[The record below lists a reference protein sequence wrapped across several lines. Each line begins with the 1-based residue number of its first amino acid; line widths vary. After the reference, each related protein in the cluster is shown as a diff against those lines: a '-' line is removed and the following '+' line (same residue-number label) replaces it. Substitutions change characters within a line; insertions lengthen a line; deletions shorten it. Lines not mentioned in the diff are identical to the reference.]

1 MAKTHTRYVC
11 QECGRVAAT
20 YMGKCPQ
27 CGSFNSMVEE
37 VIHDEPV
44 AKSTAVRGLTGR
56 SSPRSIG
63 DVSSD
68 AEDRIHLPIGE
79 FARVLG
85 GGIVPGSIVLV
96 GGDPGIGKC
105 VTGDTR
111 ILDPLTGDFFS
122 IREWAQGQRRVLALD
137 EESLR
142 LQSVPISAFF
152 NRGRRPIVQ
161 IQTELGRTLK
171 CTPDHPLLAPDGWAP
186 ADSFKPGDRI
196 AAPRAL
202 PHFGTQPL
210 PEAKVKLI
218 AYILSDGSAQSSIG
232 VTNSLPEVAHDMEE
246 IASAFG
252 MRVVS
257 YAKRSNQ
264 AIQYRFVSMKGQR
277 SIARSDIALALR
289 AVQKQRQIRW
299 AEWARSAQISYALLN
314 VWRRGEAA
322 PRADDLQRLAQAV
335 DLSIEE
341 LAPEARSQA
350 EKSTPIARY
359 LAEIGLRYTR
369 AANKT
374 IPACIFRLPRNELA
388 LFLKTLFTCDG
399 SVYINQ
405 YGQPGVSY
413 STISQRLAEDV
424 QHLLLRFGISAKLRT
439 KHMQVNEKPYFA
451 YEVTFLGVPQVQ
463 HFIREIGI
471 LGRENISRRIR
482 EMKVPVLPSTQ
493 RDTIPT
499 GVNFWKLLQSVDPY
513 SSLKKINHLAGTSF
527 HPERP
532 NGPLS
537 RYTVAKLAN
546 TYPLPRLEAL
556 AFGDVL
562 WDTIKSVTPA
572 GEAEVFDLS
581 VPGKHN
587 FVANDLIIHNSTLTL
602 QMAIEMA
609 ATQRV
614 LYVSGE
620 ESERQIKMRAIRL
633 SQSVGAQRDGQGPN
647 AKRDAAVPLP
657 KNLLLVTETNL
668 EIILNH
674 ISEVKP
680 DLLIVDS
687 IQTVYLSNMDSS
699 AGSVSQVRECSSQL
713 RELAKT
719 SGISVFVIG
728 HVTKEGTI
736 AGPRVLEHIVDTV
749 LYLEGD
755 RFQAY
760 RLLRS
765 VKNRFGATSEVGVF
779 EMREGGLAEV
789 TNPSEAFLAERMI
802 NAAGSAIAVTME
814 GTRPIL
820 VEIQGL
826 TSPTQF
832 GNARRT
838 ANGVDFNRLLLIA
851 AVLTRRVGLK
861 LGEQDVF
868 VNVVGGLQIDE
879 PAADLAIAAAIASSW
894 RDIPVKA
901 EAVLIAEI
909 GLAGELRM
917 PGQMQARLREAQKL
931 GFKTAIVPKALRKGE
946 PYPTGIEIIEVRS
959 IQQALDAALNVQREL
974 PQGRKVA

>member
-11 QECGRVAAT
+11 QECGRVAAS

-37 VIHDEPV
+37 VIHDEPA
-44 AKSTAVRGLTGR
+44 AKGTAVRGLTGR

-63 DVSSD
+63 DISSD

-85 GGIVPGSIVLV
+85 GGIVPGSIVLI
-96 GGDPGIGKC
+96 GGDPGIGK
-105 VTGDTR
+105 
-111 ILDPLTGDFFS
+111 
-122 IREWAQGQRRVLALD
+122 
-137 EESLR
+137 
-142 LQSVPISAFF
+142 
-152 NRGRRPIVQ
+152 
-161 IQTELGRTLK
+161 
-171 CTPDHPLLAPDGWAP
+171 
-186 ADSFKPGDRI
+186 
-196 AAPRAL
+196 
-202 PHFGTQPL
+202 
-210 PEAKVKLI
+210 
-218 AYILSDGSAQSSIG
+218 
-232 VTNSLPEVAHDMEE
+232 
-246 IASAFG
+246 
-252 MRVVS
+252 
-257 YAKRSNQ
+257 
-264 AIQYRFVSMKGQR
+264 
-277 SIARSDIALALR
+277 
-289 AVQKQRQIRW
+289 
-299 AEWARSAQISYALLN
+299 
-314 VWRRGEAA
+314 
-322 PRADDLQRLAQAV
+322 
-335 DLSIEE
+335 
-341 LAPEARSQA
+341 
-350 EKSTPIARY
+350 
-359 LAEIGLRYTR
+359 
-369 AANKT
+369 
-374 IPACIFRLPRNELA
+374 
-388 LFLKTLFTCDG
+388 
-399 SVYINQ
+399 
-405 YGQPGVSY
+405 
-413 STISQRLAEDV
+413 
-424 QHLLLRFGISAKLRT
+424 
-439 KHMQVNEKPYFA
+439 
-451 YEVTFLGVPQVQ
+451 
-463 HFIREIGI
+463 
-471 LGRENISRRIR
+471 
-482 EMKVPVLPSTQ
+482 
-493 RDTIPT
+493 
-499 GVNFWKLLQSVDPY
+499 
-513 SSLKKINHLAGTSF
+513 
-527 HPERP
+527 
-532 NGPLS
+532 
-537 RYTVAKLAN
+537 
-546 TYPLPRLEAL
+546 
-556 AFGDVL
+556 
-562 WDTIKSVTPA
+562 
-572 GEAEVFDLS
+572 
-581 VPGKHN
+581 
-587 FVANDLIIHNSTLTL
+587 STLTL
-602 QMAIEMA
+602 QMAMEMA
-609 ATQRV
+609 AKKRV

-620 ESERQIKMRAIRL
+620 ESERQIKMRAVRL
-633 SQSVGAQRDGQGPN
+633 NGQ
-647 AKRDAAVPLP
+647 KELP

-680 DLLIVDS
+680 DLLIIDS

-820 VEIQGL
+820 VEVQGL

-861 LGEQDVF
+861 LSEQDTF

-879 PAADLAIAAAIASSW
+879 PAADLAIGAAIASSW

-901 EAVLIAEI
+901 DTVLIAEI

-931 GFKTAIVPKALRKGE
+931 GFRTAIVPKALRKGE
-946 PYPTGIEIIEVRS
+946 PYPKGIEIVEARS
-959 IQQALDAALNVQREL
+959 IQQALDAALNVQREI